1 MANNDSFKKVVTVTV
16 LLCLVCSIIVSSAA
30 VLLKPLQIANKALD
44 FKSNVLSV
52 AGIED
57 ADKSIEELYDE
68 RVTARVV
75 DLEKGVFTDRFDAAT
90 FDATKLLKDNSLSTN
105 LNSEDDVAKIGRRE
119 NFAVVYLIQDAQ
131 GKLEKVIL
139 PVRGKGLWS
148 TMYGL
153 MVLEPDL
160 NTVAGFGFYQHGE
173 TPGLGGEV
181 DNPAWKAQWAG
192 KQVYSE
198 EGQPIIRV
206 IKGKVDTGSRDAQ
219 HQVDGISGA
228 TLTGNGVYHLVQFWM
243 GDKGFKPFLINLQK
257 GEA

>member
-16 LLCLVCSIIVSSAA
+16 LLCLVCSVIVSSAA
-30 VLLKPLQIANKALD
+30 VLLKPLQVANKALD
-44 FKSNVLSV
+44 FKRNVLSV

-57 ADKSIEELYDE
+57 SGKTIEELYAE

-75 DLEKGVFTDRFDAAT
+75 DLDKGVFSDRFDAVT
-90 FDATKLLKDNSLSTN
+90 FDAAKLLKDSSLSIN
-105 LNSEDDVAKIGRRE
+105 LSSAEDHAKIGRRE
-119 NFAVVYLIQDAQ
+119 NFAVVYLIQDTQ
-131 GKLEKVIL
+131 GKLARVIL

-153 MVLEPDL
+153 MVLEPDF

-192 KQVYSE
+192 KKVYSE
-198 EGQPIIRV
+198 DGQPVIRV
-206 IKGKVDTGSRDAQ
+206 IKGKVDEASRDAQ

-228 TLTGNGVYHLVQFWM
+228 TLTGNGVYHLVQFWL
-243 GDKGFKPFLINLQK
+243 GEKGFKPFLINLQK